1 MPRRT
6 PTKFRP
12 LAAADEAPQP
22 RRVDHALDLDAA
34 AAVAQALRA
43 QQQAQRVEAKKPRS
57 GGAFANTAD
66 EPQRPQQRSAAQ
78 PAQPAL
84 RRRLDLREDIA
95 AARDVEP
102 QPTPAE
108 DAHEQDAATH
118 ARRYAKPK
126 ILEVPDDDGLYRA
139 IFGGHATTEPVV
151 ICLCERC
158 GYGRPATDLET
169 PFSNGIGEPHYNVT
183 FGEGM
188 YAQGAPIPLKQP
200 TFICKRC
207 PRYGSRPYGVGGA
220 RRIAPPA
227 PEIAIATPAASTY
240 EATPIEETPQS
251 KERRE
256 FWKECVANSKNPEYQ
271 EALNESRATAEEERK
286 KRRTQL
292 AEVTQGTPWKVLD
305 LAKLEP
311 PRRNGSRAL
320 NVAALLEDFRR
331 LGKSSGLPFCIRFA
345 LEAALLKNEPMK
357 NEVTCYNVVRTFST
371 KVVPKVAGLWKSRRR
386 GQLESWWT
394 AVALGD
400 PLALLVGRLAEE
412 RRDGLSPDLALRAF
426 SKAAIEAMDD
436 ALRHRRQTVGSLE
449 AEHALLHSTDVSAK
463 ARVQAP
469 NLRARLSHNL
479 QTDTVELIPTSIE
492 FSGHKRATHFELA
505 ASDRFVSSRI
515 KFDAGEIVEH
525 FTKRGGELAPI
536 RCCGEDCYY
545 LFDKGISPTI
555 HFLRTRPEADEL
567 DRFYSAENFLQSLGD
582 FTGVKDPK
590 LGARISLANTST
602 TPTVTLALHQ
612 IRVIPDVW
620 RAGYCWSDG
629 CGVMSQ
635 ELADLVSRAM
645 GTRVTACQIRIGLCK
660 GMLVIDPTLTG
671 VQLLLRPSM
680 IKGASSKACAEIE
693 IKSPSRLLDGVQVES
708 TLIPRRP
715 PLPRG
720 QGRGED
726 QEGGQHVVLPGDHRD
741 QQHVDGRTRPRRR
754 RRAVPPRVDE

>member
-34 AAVAQALRA
+34 ATVAQALRA
-43 QQQAQRVEAKKPRS
+43 QQQTQRVEEAKPLRS
-57 GGAFANTAD
+57 GGAFANTPAD

-78 PAQPAL
+78 PARPAL

-118 ARRYAKPK
+118 GRRYAKPK
-126 ILEVPDDDGLYRA
+126 ILEVPGDDRLWRA
-139 IFGGHATTEPVV
+139 IFGEHATTEPVV
-151 ICLCERC
+151 ICVCERC
-158 GYGRPATDLET
+158 GYGRPAIDLET
-169 PFSNGIGEPHYNVT
+169 PFSNGIGEPHYNMT

-207 PRYGSRPYGVGGA
+207 PRYGSRPYAVGGA

-292 AEVTQGTPWKVLD
+292 AEVTKGTAWKVLD

-320 NVAALLEDFRR
+320 NVAALLEDFRS
-331 LGKSSGLPFCIRFA
+331 LGKSKGLPFCIRFA

-371 KVVPKVAGLWKSRRR
+371 KVVRKVAELWKSRRR
-386 GQLESWWT
+386 GQLESWRT
-394 AVALGD
+394 AVELGE

-479 QTDTVELIPTSIE
+479 QTDTVDLIPTSIE

-525 FTKRGGELAPI
+525 FTKLGELAPI
-536 RCCGEDCYY
+536 QCCGEDCYY

-635 ELADLVSRAM
+635 GLADLVSRAM

-693 IKSPSRLLDGVQVES
+693 IKSPSRLLDGVC
-708 TLIPRRP
+708 
-715 PLPRG
+715 
-720 QGRGED
+720 
-726 QEGGQHVVLPGDHRD
+726 
-741 QQHVDGRTRPRRR
+741 
-754 RRAVPPRVDE
+754 

>member
-1 MPRRT
+1 MPRKT
-6 PTKFRP
+6 TFRL
-12 LAAADEAPQP
+12 LAAAPDDAPQP
-22 RRVDHALDLDAA
+22 RRVDHKLDLDAA
-34 AAVAQALRA
+34 VAADKALLALQALQV
-43 QQQAQRVEAKKPRS
+43 QQQAERVEAKPLRS
-57 GGAFANTAD
+57 GGAFANTPAE

-78 PAQPAL
+78 PARPAL

-95 AARDVEP
+95 AAQDVDAPTAADDEHEV
-102 QPTPAE
+102 QP
-108 DAHEQDAATH
+108 ATTH
-118 ARRYAKPK
+118 VRRYAKPSAPF
-126 ILEVPDDDGLYRA
+126 LGADGRLQ
-139 IFGGHATTEPVV
+139 ATFDGPRGVETAVV
-151 ICLCERC
+151 LFCEQC
-158 GYGRPATDLET
+158 GYGRTANDPET
-169 PFSNGIGEPHYNVT
+169 PDGNGFGEPNYKQT

-227 PEIAIATPAASTY
+227 PEIAIAPPAAPKIGY
-240 EATPIEETPQS
+240 EAPPIVEPPEA
-251 KERRE
+251 EARRK
-256 FWKECVANSKNPEYQ
+256 FWAQQAENRKNPDFQ
-271 EALNESRATAEEERK
+271 MALKQSTETAEEERNQ
-286 KRRTQL
+286 RRKQL
-292 AEVTQGTPWKVLD
+292 SVVPQGTPWKVLD

-311 PRRNGSRAL
+311 PRREGFRAL
-320 NVAALLEDFRR
+320 NVAALLADFRS
-331 LGKSSGLPFCIRFA
+331 LGKSKGLPFCIRFA

-371 KVVPKVAGLWKSRRR
+371 KVVPKVADHWKSRRR

-449 AEHALLHSTDVSAK
+449 AEHALLHSTDASVK
-463 ARVQAP
+463 ARVQVP

-492 FSGHKRATHFELA
+492 FRGHSRATHFVLA
-505 ASDRFVSSRI
+505 AADHFVGARI

-525 FTKRGGELAPI
+525 FTRRGGELAPI
-536 RCCGEDCYY
+536 QCCGEDCCY

-555 HFLRTRPEADEL
+555 HFLRTRPGADEL

-582 FTGVKDPK
+582 FTGVKDSK
-590 LGARISLANTST
+590 LGARISLAFTST

-635 ELADLVSRAM
+635 GLADLVSRAM
-645 GTRVTACQIRIGLCK
+645 GTRVTAVQIRIGLCK

-680 IKGASSKACAEIE
+680 IKGASSKACAEIK
-693 IKSPSRLLDGVQVES
+693 IKSPSRLLDGVQ
-708 TLIPRRP
+708 I
-715 PLPRG
+715 
-720 QGRGED
+720 
-726 QEGGQHVVLPGDHRD
+726 
-741 QQHVDGRTRPRRR
+741 
-754 RRAVPPRVDE
+754 